1 MAAVK
6 ISGVLKDGAGKPI
19 QNCTIQLKAKRN
31 STTVLV
37 NTVASENPDEAGRY
51 SMDVEYGQYS
61 VTLLVE
67 GFPPSH
73 AGTITVYEGSRPG
86 TLNDF
91 LGAMTEDD
99 VMPEALRRFEE
110 MVEEAARNAEAASQ
124 SAAAAK
130 KSETAAASSKNAAK
144 TSETNAANSAQ
155 AAAASQTASANS
167 ATAAKKSET
176 NAKNSETAA
185 KTSETNAKSSQTAAK
200 TSETNAKA
208 SETAAKNSQVAA
220 AQSESAAAGSA
231 TSAAG
236 SATAMANSQKAAK
249 TSETNAKSSQTAAKT
264 SETNA
269 KASETA
275 AKNSQV
281 AAAQSES
288 AAAGS
293 ATSAAGSA
301 TAMANSQKA
310 AKTSETNA
318 KSSQTAAKTSETN
331 AKASETAAKSSQDA
345 AAQSESAA
353 ASSASAAAAS
363 ATASANS
370 QKAAKTSET
379 NAKVSET
386 AAANS
391 AKASAAS
398 QTAAKASEDAAR
410 EYASQAAEPYKYVL
424 QPLPDVWIPFND
436 SLDMITGFSPSY
448 KKIVI
453 GDDEI
458 TMPGDKIVKFK
469 RASKATYI
477 NKSGVLTEAAIDE
490 PRFERDGLLIE
501 GQRTNYMLNSESPA
515 SWGRSSNMDVPETGT
530 DNFGFT
536 YGKFVC
542 NDSLIGQTSA
552 INMASIAATKSV
564 DVSGDNKHVTTS
576 CRFKTELQVRL
587 RIRFDKYDGSAT
599 TFLGDAYIDTQTL
612 EINMTGGAASRI
624 TARVRKDEAT
634 GWIFAEAT
642 IQAIDGELKIGSQI
656 QYSPKQSGATVSG
669 DYIYL
674 ATPQVE
680 DGPCVSSFIIS
691 GATAATRASDIVTV
705 PIKNNLYNLP
715 FTVLCEVHKNWYKT
729 PNAAPRVFDTG
740 GHQTGAAIILG
751 FGRSTDYDG
760 FPYCDIGGA
769 NRRVNENA
777 SLEKM
782 VMGMRVKSEQS
793 TCSVSNGHISSE
805 TKTTWS
811 CIQNTAIIRIGGQ
824 TTAGLRHLFGHV
836 RNFRIWHK
844 ALTDAQVGESI

>member
-1 MAAVK
+1 MWYREGTINLTKGNKTVVGTGTAWGVTAN
-6 ISGVLKDGAGKPI
+6 GVLPGMILIGPDNKLYEIKSIESDTSLTLVEAYGGSTQTNVPCRIITTYEGDLTQFSARFTALMSRMSADSKMMRSWLTAVDEITIEREDGTELTVKSLTQIVNEHNENLEWYKENTPI
-19 QNCTIQLKAKRN
+19 INTAAQKAK
-31 STTVLV
+31 
-37 NTVASENPDEAGRY
+37 
-51 SMDVEYGQYS
+51 
-61 VTLLVE
+61 
-67 GFPPSH
+67 
-73 AGTITVYEGSRPG
+73 
-86 TLNDF
+86 
-91 LGAMTEDD
+91 
-99 VMPEALRRFEE
+99 
-110 MVEEAARNAEAASQ
+110 EAAA
-124 SAAAAK
+124 
-130 KSETAAASSKNAAK
+130 
-144 TSETNAANSAQ
+144 
-155 AAAASQTASANS
+155 S

-176 NAKNSETAA
+176 NSKASETAS
-185 KTSETNAKSSQTAAK
+185 KTSETNAKNSEVAAKSSQSAAAN
-200 TSETNAKA
+200 SA
-208 SETAAKNSQVAA
+208 TAAKNSQDAA
-220 AQSESAAAGSA
+220 AESESAAAGSA

-236 SATAMANSQKAAK
+236 SATAA
-249 TSETNAKSSQTAAKT
+249 
-264 SETNA
+264 
-269 KASETA
+269 
-275 AKNSQV
+275 
-281 AAAQSES
+281 
-288 AAAGS
+288 
-293 ATSAAGSA
+293 
-301 TAMANSQKA
+301 ANSQKA

-379 NAKVSET
+379 NAKASET

-391 AKASAAS
+391 AQASAAS

-458 TMPGDKIVKFK
+458 TMPGDKVVKFK

-501 GQRTNYMLNSESPA
+501 GQRTNYMLNSENPA

-530 DNFGFT
+530 DSFGFT

-564 DVSGDNKHVTTS
+564 DVSGDNKYVTTS

-782 VMGMRVKSEQS
+782 VMGMRVIDWPPESPDNQY
-793 TCSVSNGHISSE
+793 
-805 TKTTWS
+805 
-811 CIQNTAIIRIGGQ
+811 
-824 TTAGLRHLFGHV
+824 HL
-836 RNFRIWHK
+836 NK
-844 ALTDAQVGESI
+844 

>member
-1 MAAVK
+1 MSTKFKTVITTAGAAKLAAATVPGGKKVTLSAMAVGDGNGKLPVPDTGQTKLVHEVWRHALNKVSVDNKNKNYIVAELVVPPEVGGFWMRELGLYDDAGTLIAVSNMAESYKPELAEGSGRAQTCRMVIIVSNVASVELSIDASTVMATQDYVDDKIAEHEQSRRHPDATLTEKGFTQLSSATNSTSEKLAATPKAVK
-6 ISGVLKDGAGKPI
+6 AVFDLANRKQPLDATLTALAGLATGANKLPYFTG
-19 QNCTIQLKAKRN
+19 TD
-31 STTVLV
+31 TVSQTDLTSV
-37 NTVASENPDEAGRY
+37 GR
-51 SMDVEYGQYS
+51 DI
-61 VTLLVE
+61 L
-67 GFPPSH
+67 
-73 AGTITVYEGSRPG
+73 
-86 TLNDF
+86 
-91 LGAMTEDD
+91 
-99 VMPEALRRFEE
+99 
-110 MVEEAARNAEAASQ
+110 
-124 SAAAAK
+124 
-130 KSETAAASSKNAAK
+130 AK
-144 TSETNAANSAQ
+144 TSVLAVIQYLGFRELGTSGEKIPLLSTANTWSARQTFNGGITGALTGNADTATKLKTARKINNVSFDG
-155 AAAASQTASANS
+155 STDITLTASDVEALS
-167 ATAAKKSET
+167 L
-176 NAKNSETAA
+176 
-185 KTSETNAKSSQTAAK
+185 
-200 TSETNAKA
+200 
-208 SETAAKNSQVAA
+208 
-220 AQSESAAAGSA
+220 
-231 TSAAG
+231 
-236 SATAMANSQKAAK
+236 
-249 TSETNAKSSQTAAKT
+249 
-264 SETNA
+264 
-269 KASETA
+269 
-275 AKNSQV
+275 
-281 AAAQSES
+281 
-288 AAAGS
+288 
-293 ATSAAGSA
+293 
-301 TAMANSQKA
+301 
-310 AKTSETNA
+310 
-318 KSSQTAAKTSETN
+318 
-331 AKASETAAKSSQDA
+331 
-345 AAQSESAA
+345 
-353 ASSASAAAAS
+353 
-363 ATASANS
+363 
-370 QKAAKTSET
+370 
-379 NAKVSET
+379 
-386 AAANS
+386 
-391 AKASAAS
+391 
-398 QTAAKASEDAAR
+398 EDAR
-410 EYASQAAEPYKYVL
+410 KII

-458 TMPGDKIVKFK
+458 TMPGDKVVKFK

-530 DNFGFT
+530 DSFGFT

-564 DVSGDNKHVTTS
+564 DVSGDNKYVTTS

-642 IQAIDGELKIGSQI
+642 IQAIDDELKIGSQI
-656 QYSPKQSGATVSG
+656 QYSPKQGGATVSG

-680 DGPCVSSFIIS
+680 DGSCASSFIIS
-691 GATAATRASDIVTV
+691 GTTAATRASDIVTV

-751 FGRSTDYDG
+751 FGSSADYDG

-782 VMGMRVKSEQS
+782 VMGMRVKSDQS
-793 TCSVSNGHISSE
+793 TCSVSNGRISSE

-811 CIQNTAIIRIGGQ
+811 YIQNSATIRIGGQ
-824 TTAGLRHLFGHV
+824 TTAGLRHLFGHI

-844 ALTDAQVGESI
+844 ALTDQQMAEVI

>member
-99 VMPEALRRFEE
+99 VMPEALRRFEA
-110 MVEEAARNAEAASQ
+110 MVEEVARNAEAASQ

-155 AAAASQTASANS
+155 AAATSKTASANS

-236 SATAMANSQKAAK
+236 SATAA
-249 TSETNAKSSQTAAKT
+249 
-264 SETNA
+264 
-269 KASETA
+269 
-275 AKNSQV
+275 
-281 AAAQSES
+281 
-288 AAAGS
+288 
-293 ATSAAGSA
+293 
-301 TAMANSQKA
+301 ANSQKA

-331 AKASETAAKSSQDA
+331 AKASETAAKSSQ
-345 AAQSESAA
+345 E
-353 ASSASAAAAS
+353 
-363 ATASANS
+363 
-370 QKAAKTSET
+370 AAKTSET
-379 NAKVSET
+379 NAKASET

-391 AKASAAS
+391 AQASAAS

-410 EYASQAAEPYKYVL
+410 EYASQAAEPYKQVL

-501 GQRTNYMLNSESPA
+501 GQRTNLLINSTNPTK
-515 SWGRSSNMDVPETGT
+515 WNKSSNMILSASGVD
-530 DNFGFT
+530 DFGFQ
-536 YGKFVC
+536 YAKFTLKPEMV
-542 NDSLIGQTSA
+542 GQISA
-552 INMASIAATKSV
+552 INIVT
-564 DVSGDNKHVTTS
+564 VSGSKGFDVTGGEKYVTIS
-576 CRFKTELQVRL
+576 CRVQSGTPNLRCRL
-587 RIRFDKYDGSAT
+587 RFENYDGST
-599 TFLGDAYIDTQTL
+599 YTFLGDAYLNTTDLSIDK
-612 EINMTGGAASRI
+612 TGGAANRI
-624 TARVRKDEAT
+624 TARAVKDEASK
-634 GWIFAEAT
+634 WIFFEAT
-642 IQAIDGELKIGSQI
+642 IKALDTENMIGGMV
-656 QYSPKQSGATVSG
+656 QYAPAKGVGTGAD
-669 DYIYL
+669 DYIYI

-680 DGPCVSSFIIS
+680 GGACASSFIIT
-691 GATAATRASDIVTV
+691 GASPVTRASDIVTV
-705 PIKNNLYNLP
+705 PISLNWCNPAISSLAEVNTNWDESPNKEGSARILNISTTGDTTEIADESYMYLGYTSLGARAIITNGKGTKIEYKSVIERP
-715 FTVLCEVHKNWYKT
+715 ERKSIIGFRFTESRELCVVVNGNIGAKVVSPYKKHKY
-729 PNAAPRVFDTG
+729 TG
-740 GHQTGAAIILG
+740 GFI
-751 FGRSTDYDG
+751 
-760 FPYCDIGGA
+760 
-769 NRRVNENA
+769 N
-777 SLEKM
+777 
-782 VMGMRVKSEQS
+782 
-793 TCSVSNGHISSE
+793 
-805 TKTTWS
+805 
-811 CIQNTAIIRIGGQ
+811 IGGQ
-824 TTAGLRHLFGHV
+824 SSSGNRHLFGHV
-836 RNFRIWHK
+836 RNLRIWHK
-844 ALTDAQVGESI
+844 ALTDAQMGESI

>member
-1 MAAVK
+1 MWYREGTINLTKGNKTVVGTGTAWGVTAN
-6 ISGVLKDGAGKPI
+6 GVLPGMILIGPDNKLYEIKSIESDTSLTLVEAYGGSTQTNVPCRIITTYEGDLTQFSARFTALMSRMSADSKMMRSWLTAVDEITIEREDGTELTVKSLTQIVNEHNENLEWYKENTPI
-19 QNCTIQLKAKRN
+19 INTAAQKAK
-31 STTVLV
+31 
-37 NTVASENPDEAGRY
+37 
-51 SMDVEYGQYS
+51 
-61 VTLLVE
+61 
-67 GFPPSH
+67 
-73 AGTITVYEGSRPG
+73 
-86 TLNDF
+86 
-91 LGAMTEDD
+91 
-99 VMPEALRRFEE
+99 
-110 MVEEAARNAEAASQ
+110 EAAA
-124 SAAAAK
+124 
-130 KSETAAASSKNAAK
+130 
-144 TSETNAANSAQ
+144 
-155 AAAASQTASANS
+155 S

-176 NAKNSETAA
+176 NSKASETAS
-185 KTSETNAKSSQTAAK
+185 KTSETNAKNSEVAAKSSQSAAAN
-200 TSETNAKA
+200 SA
-208 SETAAKNSQVAA
+208 TAAKNSQAA
-220 AQSESAAAGSA
+220 AAESESAAAGSA

-236 SATAMANSQKAAK
+236 SATAAANSQKAAK

-275 AKNSQV
+275 AKNSQD

-293 ATSAAGSA
+293 A
-301 TAMANSQKA
+301 
-310 AKTSETNA
+310 
-318 KSSQTAAKTSETN
+318 
-331 AKASETAAKSSQDA
+331 
-345 AAQSESAA
+345 SAA
-353 ASSASAAAAS
+353 ASS

-379 NAKVSET
+379 NAKASET

-410 EYASQAAEPYKYVL
+410 EYASQAAEPYKQVL

-501 GQRTNYMLNSESPA
+501 GQRTNLLINSTNPTK
-515 SWGRSSNMDVPETGT
+515 WNKSSNMILSASGVD
-530 DNFGFT
+530 DFGFQ
-536 YGKFVC
+536 YAKFTLKPEMV
-542 NDSLIGQTSA
+542 GQISA
-552 INMASIAATKSV
+552 INIVT
-564 DVSGDNKHVTTS
+564 VSGSKGFDVTGGEKYVTIS
-576 CRFKTELQVRL
+576 CRVQSGTPNLRCRL
-587 RIRFDKYDGSAT
+587 RFENYDGST
-599 TFLGDAYIDTQTL
+599 YTFLGDAYLNTTDLSIDK
-612 EINMTGGAASRI
+612 TGGAANRI
-624 TARVRKDEAT
+624 TARAVKDEASK
-634 GWIFAEAT
+634 WIFFEAT
-642 IQAIDGELKIGSQI
+642 IKALDTENMIGGMV
-656 QYSPKQSGATVSG
+656 QYAPAKGVGTGAD
-669 DYIYL
+669 DYIYI

-680 DGPCVSSFIIS
+680 GGACASSFIIT
-691 GATAATRASDIVTV
+691 GASPVTRASDIVTV

-751 FGRSTDYDG
+751 FGSAADGPDG

-782 VMGMRVKSEQS
+782 VMGMRVKSDQS
-793 TCSVSNGHISSE
+793 TCSVSNGRISSE
-805 TKTTWS
+805 KKTTWS
-811 CIQNTAIIRIGGQ
+811 YIQNSATIRIGGQ
-824 TTAGLRHLFGHV
+824 TTAGLRHLFGHI

-844 ALTDAQVGESI
+844 ALTDAQVGELI

>member
-1 MAAVK
+1 MAVQ

-176 NAKNSETAA
+176 NAKNSETATKA
-185 KTSETNAKSSQTAAK
+185 SEKNAKSSQTAAK
-200 TSETNAKA
+200 TSETNAKD
-208 SETAAKNSQVAA
+208 SEA
-220 AQSESAAAGSA
+220 
-231 TSAAG
+231 
-236 SATAMANSQKAAK
+236 
-249 TSETNAKSSQTAAKT
+249 
-264 SETNA
+264 
-269 KASETA
+269 
-275 AKNSQV
+275 
-281 AAAQSES
+281 
-288 AAAGS
+288 
-293 ATSAAGSA
+293 
-301 TAMANSQKA
+301 
-310 AKTSETNA
+310 
-318 KSSQTAAKTSETN
+318 
-331 AKASETAAKSSQDA
+331 
-345 AAQSESAA
+345 
-353 ASSASAAAAS
+353 
-363 ATASANS
+363 
-370 QKAAKTSET
+370 

-410 EYASQAAEPYKYVL
+410 EYANQTAEPYRYVL

-436 SLDMITGFSPSY
+436 SLDMITGYSPGY
-448 KKIVI
+448 KKVKI
-453 GDDEI
+453 GDNVVQVAS
-458 TMPGDKIVKFK
+458 DKQVNFS
-469 RASKATYI
+469 RASTATYI
-477 NKSGVLTEAAIDE
+477 NKSGELKTAEINE
-490 PRFERDGLLIE
+490 PRFECDGLLIE

-515 SWGRSSNMDVPETGT
+515 SWGKSSNMDVPETGT
-530 DNFGFT
+530 DSFGFT

-542 NDSLIGQTSA
+542 NDSLVGQTSA

-564 DVSGDNKHVTTS
+564 DVSGDNKYVTTS
-576 CRFKTELQVRL
+576 CRFKTERQVRL

-612 EINMTGGAASRI
+612 EINMTGGAAGRI
-624 TARVRKDEAT
+624 TARVRKDKTT

-656 QYSPKQSGATVSG
+656 QYSPEQGGATVSG

-680 DGPCVSSFIIS
+680 NGPCVSSFIIS
-691 GATAATRASDIVTV
+691 GGSATTRASDLVSIPTR
-705 PIKNNLYNLP
+705 NNLYKLP
-715 FTVLCEVHKNWYKT
+715 FTFLLEIHKNWDIA
-729 PNAAPRVFDTG
+729 PNAAPRVWDIAAANTG
-740 GHQTGAAIILG
+740 QSAIAAINRGSGKLYMSLSNPSG
-751 FGRSTDYDG
+751 SYVNSAATDVFAEKTTFGCIAKADG
-760 FPYCDIGGA
+760 HFHVVTNGKA
-769 NRRVNENA
+769 VNEVYC
-777 SLEKM
+777 EY
-782 VMGMRVKSEQS
+782 
-793 TCSVSNGHISSE
+793 NGV
-805 TKTTWS
+805 
-811 CIQNTAIIRIGGQ
+811 TADKNIRFGGQ
-824 TTAGLRHLFGHV
+824 TNTGERHLFGHI

-844 ALTDAQVGESI
+844 ELNDRQLKEVV